1 MFRSKITQQDQIN
14 NLKTFYGTSLDW
26 IEVSVPLTEKEMVDI
41 FGECCDEYE
50 RGCYLCRL
58 WEQWQNNN
66 QKVTVTLSREK
77 IVEAL
82 KAV

>member
-1 MFRSKITQQDQIN
+1 MFRSKITQQDQVN
-14 NLKTFYGTSLDW
+14 SLKTFYGTSLDW

-50 RGCYLCRL
+50 RRCYLCRL
-58 WEQWQNNN
+58 WEQWQHNN

-82 KAV
+82 KTV

>member
-1 MFRSKITQQDQIN
+1 MYRTPLTQETQVK
-14 NLKTFYGTSLDW
+14 NLQTYYGTSLNW
-26 IEVSVPLTEKEMVDI
+26 IEVSLPLTENEMVDI